1 MVYSAPAIKQCGT
14 CGHYEDSAA
23 KFCPG
28 CGSANWSA
36 AEAYSN
42 YPYPDSVRLYS
53 GLPDNGT
60 PTLVLPENMPRSVP
74 AGMARALTNLSDTH
88 VPNFAHVRRVA
99 PEVLRQKQVELAKM
113 MLVLAR
119 ERLFLLMHFALWAGV
134 NVLGFCLAL
143 KCYNEFIGDEM
154 TKIMIGCT
162 PFWVFNILGLTFL
175 VPIRGTRKSIARLKD
190 QVGHLKASID
200 FAAL

>member
-14 CGHYEDSAA
+14 CGQYEDTAA

-28 CGSANWSA
+28 CGSENWFA
-36 AEAYSN
+36 AEAQSSYQ
-42 YPYPDSVRLYS
+42 YADSVRLYS

-60 PTLVLPENMPRSVP
+60 PTLVLPENMPRAVP
-74 AGMARALTNLSDTH
+74 AGMARALTHLSDTH
-88 VPNFAHVRRVA
+88 VPNFAHVRHVD
-99 PEVLRQKQVELAKM
+99 PVVLRQKQVELAKM
-113 MLVLAR
+113 MVVLAR
-119 ERLFLLMHFALWAGV
+119 ERLFLLIHFFLWACV

-143 KCYNEFIGDEM
+143 KCYNEFIGDEL

-162 PFWVFNILGLTFL
+162 PFWVFNILGLSFL
-175 VPIRGTRKSIARLKD
+175 NPIRGTRKSIARLKD
-190 QVGHLKASID
+190 QIGHLKASID